1 MTNSHDNKKSPSRGG
16 NRKKGSTSDKVQTTS
31 TTANL
36 QRQVVLDLVKMRGGK
51 GVNTLEAR
59 QPPLGIMSPAPR
71 ILELKAKG
79 HHIVTIP
86 TDIVTDDGVMH
97 QGVARY
103 VLLGLAPESEGSHA

>member
-1 MTNSHDNKKSPSRGG
+1 MTNPHDNKKSPSRGG
-16 NRKKGSTSDKVQTTS
+16 NRKKGSTSDKVRTTHTNS
-31 TTANL
+31 TI
-36 QRQVVLDLVKMRGGK
+36 QRQVILDALKQRHELGIT
-51 GVNTLEAR
+51 TLEAR
-59 QPPLGIMSPAPR
+59 QQLGVMSPAPR